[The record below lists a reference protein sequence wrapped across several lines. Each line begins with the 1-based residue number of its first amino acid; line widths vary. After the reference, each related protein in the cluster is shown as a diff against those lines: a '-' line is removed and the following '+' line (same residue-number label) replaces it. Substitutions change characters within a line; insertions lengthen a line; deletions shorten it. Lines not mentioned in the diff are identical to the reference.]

1 MEILFSLLQREMS
14 LFLFVIG
21 HVAVIAGDVRAFRR
35 TLPTPWILRSLTDN
49 LLKVSELPRDSLL
62 DTEPMGLLLIS
73 S

>member
-1 MEILFSLLQREMS
+1 MS
-14 LFLFVIG
+14 LFRFVIG
-21 HVAVIAGDVRAFRR
+21 HVADIAGDVSAFKR